1 MKYNRLKYSSF
12 TDGKDI
18 AFVPFDE
25 SFVANETLIEKLPEW
40 LTNFRVNY
48 DTIGFKE
55 TISNLPKINGPAL
68 IIDHP
73 FSGSFERQAKY
84 LKRYKGVSFCCDR
97 ALYKCLE
104 YDFIP
109 TYVVNVDSSYLCM
122 SFFDRPDVRKVMD
135 KVTAIFANT
144 TFPLTIRCWSGR
156 RVFFTP
162 MFEWSIT
169 ESMSAISRTDIVNT
183 GGCVHNT
190 CLSLAYT
197 LDADPITIYG
207 IDNSYDKIEQTE
219 YPDVKHNEYY
229 VEELGRSFVTDP
241 VYEYYAKKMFQWIST
256 MKRKVINTTE
266 NGIMYNSVSKMFG
279 YDTKITKMRLSEFVR
294 RY

>member
-1 MKYNRLKYSSF
+1 MKYSRLKYSSF
-12 TDGKDI
+12 INEKDI
-18 AFVPFDE
+18 SYIPFDE
-25 SFVANETLIEKLPEW
+25 SFVCNETLIMKLPEW
-40 LTNFRVNY
+40 LTNFRVNLE
-48 DTIGFKE
+48 TIGCKE
-55 TISNLPKINGPAL
+55 TISNLAKIDGPAL

-73 FSGSFERQAKY
+73 FSGSFERQAEY
-84 LKRYKGVSFCCDR
+84 LKKYKGVSFCCDR

-162 MFEWSIT
+162 LFEWSIT
-169 ESMSAISRTDIVNT
+169 ESMSAMSRTDVINT

-190 CLSLAYT
+190 CFSIAYA
-197 LDADPITIYG
+197 LGADPIAIYG

-219 YPDVKHNEYY
+219 YPDVEHKEYY
-229 VEELGRSFVTDP
+229 VEELKRSFIVDP
-241 VYEYYAKKMFQWIST
+241 VYEYYAKKMFQWISSI
-256 MKRKVINTTE
+256 KRKTINTTQ

-279 YDTKITKMRLSEFVR
+279 YKGRIKKMKLSEFVGEF
-294 RY
+294 